1 MIFLDN
7 RAMAHSPNVLLVD
20 LEHKQMTVLSKE
32 AFISETATF
41 HGLIHGARTDQC

>member
-1 MIFLDN
+1 MTFLDN

-20 LEHKQMTVLSKE
+20 LALKQMTLLSEE
-32 AFISETATF
+32 AFISKTATF